1 MGIKRELDDFHGDII
16 ILLEFICKDNYF
28 RRLVGKKTLEE
39 YKYVEKQVG
48 EFREK
53 LRELSDHGRKL
64 LELNVALKML
74 AFYVHEYVEEIK
86 SGKIPNKRKLA
97 SSLSLITK
105 FISQIK
111 DEYVRRIHEKVKETD
126 RELLLLLTQYTQ
138 MVYNA
143 RFKRVYQ
150 RLGYKRPFLDKFY
163 RDYNLHGIPVKLLSE
178 IAEIARSNSYDVYLC
193 VLKGG
198 LPYTILLELLGIPN
212 SKIKYIVSGRRYE
225 GSSMDKM
232 VIGPVGFDFQ
242 EFTGKNILFID
253 NNLAT
258 GKSVKEAI
266 AQIKEHNPAS
276 VSLFLDYIVT
286 HIAGV
291 NIKNLREAVNYNLEN
306 HHIAQLRKKL
316 LDEEEVEKI
325 KLSLIRKLKRRMSKI
340 N

>member
-1 MGIKRELDDFHGDII
+1 MMGIKKELDDFHGDVLL
-16 ILLEFICKDNYF
+16 LLEFIGEDNYF
-28 RRLVGKKTLEE
+28 RRLVGKETLEE
-39 YKYVEKQVG
+39 YEYLERQVK

-53 LRELSDHGRKL
+53 LRGLSGHDRKL
-64 LELNVALKML
+64 LELNVSLKML
-74 AFYVHEYVEEIK
+74 SFYVHEYVEEIK
-86 SGKIPNKRKLA
+86 SKRIPNKKKLA
-97 SSLSLITK
+97 SSLLFITK

-111 DEYVRRIHEKVKETD
+111 DEYVHRIHEKVKQTD

-143 RFKRVYQ
+143 KFKNVYQ
-150 RLGYKRPFLDKFY
+150 KLGYKRPFLDKFY

-178 IAEIARSNSYDVYLC
+178 IVEIARSHSYDVYLC

-198 LPYTILLELLGIPN
+198 LPYTILLELLGIPHR
-212 SKIKYIVSGRRYE
+212 KIKYIFSGRRYE

-232 VIGPVGFDFQ
+232 VIGPVGFDFR
-242 EFTGKNILFID
+242 ELTGKNILFID

-286 HIAGV
+286 HMAGV
-291 NIKNLREAVNYNLEN
+291 NVKNLREAIDYNLEN
-306 HHIAQLRKKL
+306 HHVAQLRKNL
-316 LDEEEVEKI
+316 LDEEEVEQI
-325 KLSLIRKLKRRMSKI
+325 KLSLIRKLKRRMS
-340 N
+340 

>member
-1 MGIKRELDDFHGDII
+1 MGIKRELDDFHGDILL
-16 ILLEFICKDNYF
+16 LLEFIGEDNYF
-28 RRLVGKKTLEE
+28 RRLVGKETLEE
-39 YKYVEKQVG
+39 YEYLERQVK

-53 LRELSDHGRKL
+53 LRGLSGHDRKL
-64 LELNVALKML
+64 LELNVSLKML

-86 SGKIPNKRKLA
+86 SKRIPNKKKLA
-97 SSLSLITK
+97 SSLSFITK

-111 DEYVRRIHEKVKETD
+111 DEYVHRIHEKVKETD

-143 RFKRVYQ
+143 KFKNVYQ
-150 RLGYKRPFLDKFY
+150 KLGYKRPFLDKFY

-178 IAEIARSNSYDVYLC
+178 IVEIARSNSYDVYLC

-198 LPYTILLELLGIPN
+198 LPYTILLELLGIPHR
-212 SKIKYIVSGRRYE
+212 KIKYIFSGRRYE
-225 GSSMDKM
+225 GSTMDKM
-232 VIGPVGFDFQ
+232 VIGPVGFDFR
-242 EFTGKNILFID
+242 ELIGKNILFID

-291 NIKNLREAVNYNLEN
+291 NVGNLRKAIDYNLEN
-306 HHIAQLRKKL
+306 HHVAQLRKNL
-316 LDEEEVEKI
+316 LDEEEVERI
-325 KLSLIRKLKRRMSKI
+325 KLSLIRKLKRRMS
-340 N
+340 